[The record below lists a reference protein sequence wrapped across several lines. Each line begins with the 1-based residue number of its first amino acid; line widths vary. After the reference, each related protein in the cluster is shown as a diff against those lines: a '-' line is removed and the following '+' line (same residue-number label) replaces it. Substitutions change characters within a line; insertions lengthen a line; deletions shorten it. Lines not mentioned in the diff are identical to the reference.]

1 MFGARA
7 IKRRRD
13 KEAEL
18 KAQKANGPPPAF
30 VRAGPSG
37 EGSRNKGRGRMGR
50 RVLGRK
56 RDTT

>member
-18 KAQKANGPPPAF
+18 K
-30 VRAGPSG
+30 VRGLNKL
-37 EGSRNKGRGRMGR
+37 EGK
-50 RVLGRK
+50 VLFLYA
-56 RDTT
+56 T

>member
-18 KAQKANGPPPAF
+18 K
-30 VRAGPSG
+30 
-37 EGSRNKGRGRMGR
+37 
-50 RVLGRK
+50 VLTPNTNSQICK
-56 RDTT
+56 YKYTNTQICKHKYTDTHMCK